1 MLNNKID
8 DQFLQELIDLYYT
21 PILVQESVEKT
32 YLRLG
37 QQDVLAY
44 ILKRVETDLHIT
56 PIRGIKQ

>member
-8 DQFLQELIDLYYT
+8 EQFLQELIDLYYT
-21 PILVQESVEKT
+21 PLLVQETVEKT

-44 ILKRVETDLHIT
+44 ILKRVETDLNIT
-56 PIRGIKQ
+56 PIRGIN

>member
-56 PIRGIKQ
+56 PIRGIK